1 MAGNLSNL
9 CKSVEFVKIFEIC
22 KLLSKVPKHWKLLNT
37 KMSSNNLSDLADVFY
52 CLWKSYEED
61 FNLILKK
68 SEEKRE
74 ETMRKYVEAKKK
86 EKKIIEEL
94 EEKKVE
100 LRKLLQ
106 ILRKRLQEYE
116 V

>member
-1 MAGNLSNL
+1 
-9 CKSVEFVKIFEIC
+9 
-22 KLLSKVPKHWKLLNT
+22 
-37 KMSSNNLSDLADVFY
+37 MSSNNLSDLADVFY